1 MSRPKTLKKEL
12 KNKVR
17 AELDERDNYVKERY
31 YDDFTD
37 ALYNDDFSNAPPS
50 MDDPIFR
57 RYIGRFKS
65 SNVDLILPPHPSFP
79 FLFFEGF
86 PYFIRTEVATLAFV
100 HSCETDNNFNF
111 NLSN

>member
-1 MSRPKTLKKEL
+1 MVYKEL

-17 AELDERDNYVKERY
+17 AELDQRDNYVKERY

-57 RYIGRFKS
+57 CYIGKFKS
-65 SNVDLILPPHPSFP
+65 SNLDLILPPHPSFP
-79 FLFFEGF
+79 PCGLFPHF
-86 PYFIRTEVATLAFV
+86 FV
-100 HSCETDNNFNF
+100 F
-111 NLSN
+111 

>member
-57 RYIGRFKS
+57 RYIGKFKS
-65 SNVDLILPPHPSFP
+65 SNLDLILPPPTLPFLLVDYFLI

-86 PYFIRTEVATLAFV
+86 P
-100 HSCETDNNFNF
+100 
-111 NLSN
+111 

>member
-57 RYIGRFKS
+57 CYIGKFKS
-65 SNVDLILPPHPSFP
+65 SNLDLILPPPP
-79 FLFFEGF
+79 FLSSLWIISSFFCF
-86 PYFIRTEVATLAFV
+86 LKASLT
-100 HSCETDNNFNF
+100 
-111 NLSN
+111 